1 MGGGRDSARCMARP
15 TVVADASALICLGR
29 VDQLQILPAL
39 FGRIVVPPAVAA
51 EVTHRQ
57 PTLPVWIDVRE
68 PRRPLDHRVVTAHL
82 GAGETEVLSLGLE
95 LDGAWLVLDDAQA
108 RALGRRLG
116 LRMLGTAAVLIEA
129 KRVGLLARVRP
140 TLDAL
145 LAKGFRLDRRVYDR
159 ILRVADEE

>member
-1 MGGGRDSARCMARP
+1 MAP
-15 TVVADASALICLGR
+15 PSVVADASALICLGR

-57 PTLPVWIDVRE
+57 PTLPGWIDVRE
-68 PRRPLDHRVVTAHL
+68 PRRPLDHRVATAHL

-95 LDGAWLVLDDAQA
+95 LDSAWLVLDDAQA
-108 RALGRRLG
+108 RALGRQLR

-159 ILRVADEE
+159 ILKVADEE